1 MEKRYLKPVNAW
13 AISFG
18 CIIGWGSFVIPGAT
32 FLPLAGTAGTAIA
45 LGIGMVFILNIA
57 FNFHSVMNRCEKS
70 GNVFSYAKDI
80 LGYDHSFLCI
90 WSIIMTYLSLLW
102 TNSNAFILLFRSIF
116 GTMFQQGFY
125 YIVAGY
131 DLFFGE
137 ILVILGVIFFFGI
150 FTQLDKRIVALTN
163 TIFAF
168 ILFAG
173 VTLCFVLFIVKL
185 SSLNFSI
192 ISCFKPFFAT
202 SSVNAGHPLKQILN
216 VVTYVPWAFVG
227 FEVICFGTR
236 KFNFSKK
243 YSMPIMT
250 IAIICGGL
258 VYIIMTLLSSPLL
271 SENPQLQTII
281 ARMPSHPV
289 YGVEN
294 VVFLNVV
301 SAILGKPGVIIL
313 KISMFAAVS
322 TSLLC
327 FFSLNCHIFNVLS
340 EDKVFPLFLRK
351 GKKRNQTEQ
360 NKISVFL
367 VIAVSIFAP
376 FMGLTILTWLNDVCT
391 VCACITY
398 AYISLCCIIAGKN
411 ENNTFLH
418 CSGFSGF
425 VVSIVLFFFPF
436 IQTFWNTNAI
446 ITESYLILAIWG
458 IAGFFLFRLVF
469 QSDTQN
475 RFGRSPAMWI
485 IMLFIIFFSSTMWMR
500 QIVHERTEKTIEN
513 ISRFHMDMHEVN
525 NLPRHDSLEKNE
537 KKYIEFQVSSIQQS
551 ILKNTVLQLFL
562 FILCLY
568 ISFNIFSNQLKREKK
583 IYQEKMRSEESSR
596 AKTTFLSN
604 MSHDM
609 RTPMNA
615 IIGYTKLAQDKNLD
629 AAKIHYFL
637 DKIEFSSKFL
647 LELINDVLE
656 MSRIESGRM
665 EIEPVPCNLKTV
677 FDEAYDMFE
686 IQMRYKNIKYI
697 VDTSSVKNFY
707 VLCDK
712 NRLNRILLNLISNAY
727 KFTEENGRVC
737 VKLSQPK
744 AESGDYVISIKDNGI
759 GMSSEFAAKVF
770 NSFERERSVASG
782 GIQGTGLGTAITKKI
797 VDLMGGTI
805 IVKTEKGKGTEFIIK
820 LNFPVVEKELYEK
833 MSGAE
838 NSANRNPAV
847 QNEFEGKRVL
857 LVDDVEMNREIAM
870 LILKAKGFIVET
882 AENGKEAVQ
891 KVEEN
896 TAGYYD
902 AIFMDVQMPVMDGY
916 EASKAIRRLP
926 DSKKAET
933 PIIAMTANVFTED
946 VKKALDCGMNAHI
959 SKPVDINQ
967 IIKTLRGIL

>member
-80 LGYDHSFLCI
+80 FGYDHSFLCI

-102 TNSNAFILLFRSIF
+102 TNSNAFILFFRSLF
-116 GTMFQQGFY
+116 GTMFQKGFY
-125 YIVAGY
+125 YSVAGY

-168 ILFAG
+168 ILFTG
-173 VTLCFVLFIVKL
+173 VTLCFILFVVKL
-185 SSLNFSI
+185 SSLNISI
-192 ISCFKPFFAT
+192 SSCFKPFFAKT
-202 SSVNAGHPLKQILN
+202 SANAGHPLKQILN

-227 FEVICFGTR
+227 FEVICFGTQ

-250 IAIICGGL
+250 VAIFCGGL
-258 VYIIMTLLSSPLL
+258 VYLLMTLLSSPLL

-294 VVFLNVV
+294 VNSLNVV

-327 FFSLNCHIFNVLS
+327 FFSLSCHIFNVLS
-340 EDKVFPLFLRK
+340 EDKVFPVLFKNHKNRNK
-351 GKKRNQTEQ
+351 GGKKADA
-360 NKISVFL
+360 IFF
-367 VIAVSIFAP
+367 VIAISIFAP
-376 FMGLTILTWLNDVCT
+376 FMGLTILSWLNDVCT

-398 AYISLCCIIAGKN
+398 AYISLCCVIAGKK
-411 ENNTFLH
+411 EKRRFLY
-418 CSGFSGF
+418 GAGISGF

-469 QSDTQN
+469 QGDNQN
-475 RFGRSPAMWI
+475 RFGRSPSMWI

-500 QIVHERTEKTIEN
+500 QIVHEKTEMTIEN

-525 NLPRHDSLEKNE
+525 NLPRNEGLEASE
-537 KKYIEFQVSSIQQS
+537 KKYIKFQVNSIQQS
-551 ILKNTVLQLFL
+551 ILKNTVLQLIL

-568 ISFNIFSNQLKREKK
+568 ISFNIYSNQLKREKK
-583 IYQEKMRSEESSR
+583 IYKEKMRSEESSR
-596 AKTTFLSN
+596 AKTAFLSN

-629 AAKIHYFL
+629 AEKIHYYL
-637 DKIEFSSKFL
+637 DKIEFASKFL

-686 IQMRYKNIKYI
+686 IQMMHKNIKYI

-727 KFTEENGRVC
+727 KFTEENGLVC

-770 NSFERERSVASG
+770 NSFERERSVVSG

-805 IVKTEKGKGTEFIIK
+805 SVKTEKGKGTEFVIK
-820 LNFPVVEKELYEK
+820 LNFPIVEADLYEK
-833 MSGAE
+833 MSGTGK
-838 NSANRNPAV
+838 SANKNPAV

-967 IIKTLRGIL
+967 ILKTLRGIL